1 MFSNLFGKKKA
12 QPTTVSSTP
21 TTTTTDS
28 QTTIVK
34 LRTAIKT
41 QEKRW
46 VVLRGFRIQEMELSY
61 SKNA

>member
-1 MFSNLFGKKKA
+1 MFSNLFGKKAAA

-21 TTTTTDS
+21 TTSTTDS

-41 QEKRW
+41 QEKRYVW
-46 VVLRGFRIQEMELSY
+46 
-61 SKNA
+61 

>member
-46 VVLRGFRIQEMELSY
+46 VVLNFGIRIVNFPIAS
-61 SKNA
+61 